1 MGVLYHKKSAR
12 QQLFS
17 FAALFLFHAVG
28 YNEGMATETKTVVE
42 GIRLSP
48 STWILLRKLWGEMGG
63 RPWFERMLAREAKKL
78 EKREAG
84 KTAKEEMQ

>member
-1 MGVLYHKKSAR
+1 MGVMYHRKSAR

-17 FAALFLFHAVG
+17 FSALFAFHAVG
-28 YNEGMATETKTVVE
+28 YNEGMTTETKTVVE

-48 STWILLRKLWGEMGG
+48 SAWILLRKLWGEMGG

-78 EKREAG
+78 EKRAAG
-84 KTAKEEMQ
+84 K